1 MRKKSAAGQKKHERS
16 TGHVFGNCKKM
27 RKCAKMRSLRHPG
40 ILIRRISTQRIVA
53 HLFGHT
59 LRGDT
64 RLVNALSHEARVPAM
79 AHAGSQAQAHEATP
93 PGVFPRREIPRA
105 RKRYR
110 LHTHA
115 PARAPIL
122 AAKPRRAFA
131 KRD

>member
-1 MRKKSAAGQKKHERS
+1 MFLGI
-16 TGHVFGNCKKM
+16 
-27 RKCAKMRSLRHPG
+27 AKNAQMSKNAQNMRSLRHPG
-40 ILIRRISTQRIVA
+40 ILIRRISTQRIAA

-64 RLVNALSHEARVPAM
+64 RLVNALSHEARAPAM
-79 AHAGSQAQAHEATP
+79 MHAGSQAQAHEATP